1 MTWNEHDATILE
13 QQTTIMRYQTIL
25 KELTEEND
33 DLQTEIE
40 NLEDEL
46 YDIRSNRP
54 KNQTI
59 TLLIL
64 LQTATL
70 LSILLL

>member
-25 KELTEEND
+25 KELTEDND

-46 YDIRSNRP
+46 YDLRANRP
-54 KNQTI
+54 KNWPLA
-59 TLLIL
+59 LLIV

-70 LSILLL
+70 ITTILL